1 MTMFVCPLILPRY
14 DSYDCYSVS
23 IGLGFRRSKEHNYV
37 RLELIL
43 RMFSHL
49 YIYTILH
56 SLCALIA
63 GGRDSQWGAIQVSP
77 GELLTSNLS
86 EQDDVL
92 MSPLGSPDATL
103 SMAPLAITSEMPF
116 KNVAELCS
124 PSNWQELS
132 KSPEAL
138 T

>member
-1 MTMFVCPLILPRY
+1 MTMFVCPLILPNY
-14 DSYDCYSVS
+14 DAYDCYSVS

-43 RMFSHL
+43 RRFSHL
-49 YIYTILH
+49 YIYTILP
-56 SLCALIA
+56 SLCALLA

-92 MSPLGSPDATL
+92 MSPLGSLDATL
-103 SMAPLAITSEMPF
+103 SMASSGYYI
-116 KNVAELCS
+116 
-124 PSNWQELS
+124 
-132 KSPEAL
+132 
-138 T
+138 